1 MGLNKAVNNNDA
13 RGDKP
18 ASKGKEGLKFPLGS
32 SHWEKKA
39 EDTMVADTR
48 YGTEFGNP
56 EELKRSV
63 DGLANYVKKNKMKY

>member
-1 MGLNKAVNNNDA
+1 MGLKNNYQNDS

-18 ASKGKEGLKFPLGS
+18 AAKGKEGLKFPLGS
-32 SHWEKKA
+32 THWENKV

-48 YGTEFGNP
+48 YCSEMGAK
-56 EELKRSV
+56 EELKAQV